1 MNSSFKVTCA
11 YPALLWEAIYARI
24 HAMGTN
30 VAHCLKPQIILLSS
44 PSRRSSTHGTCGGTA
59 TPSTLTL
66 GGENRQQ
73 HSVPSNCWPT
83 QGRRERW
90 ARKHLRISYVS
101 QKALVMGEH
110 PAFPQVLVLCMVLG
124 YKCGI
129 NLAEQNSNKES
140 CPTGLRCSLR
150 FQRASYLVRI
160 WVDLCRGTYITHWG
174 WRLFLFKCGYQ
185 NHRDAGRVHL
195 GHTCT
200 WWSKKCRTSSFIQ
213 AQRKELLK
221 NWLYLFWPQ
230 KILTNRCRLTRKDLR
245 QLSPSY
251 PQCFWAIYNLLCI
264 K

>member
-1 MNSSFKVTCA
+1 MRSCNGYKRSPLPETTDHPSLITFLQINHPWDLPGHSHSFH
-11 YPALLWEAIYARI
+11 P
-24 HAMGTN
+24 HAWWRKQ
-30 VAHCLKPQIILLSS
+30 L
-44 PSRRSSTHGTCGGTA
+44 
-59 TPSTLTL
+59 
-66 GGENRQQ
+66 RQQ

-83 QGRRERW
+83 QARRGWW
-90 ARKHLRISYVS
+90 AHKHLHISS
-101 QKALVMGEH
+101 GLQKVLVMGEH
-110 PAFPQVLVLCMVLG
+110 PAFPQVLELCVVLG
-124 YKCGI
+124 YKRGI
-129 NLAEQNSNKES
+129 KLVERNSNKES
-140 CPTGLRCSLR
+140 CPTVLSHFVR

-160 WVDLCRGTYITHWG
+160 WVDLCRGMCTTYWG

-185 NHRDAGRVHL
+185 NHRDSGRAHL

-200 WWSKKCRTSSFIQ
+200 CWSKKCRTSSFIQ

-251 PQCFWAIYNLLCI
+251 PRRFWAVYNLLCI